1 MKPPGRGR
9 GPNTAAANCR
19 VSLWWASGLFAWSW
33 APAGDAELVGRH
45 TEWQFVFALHCG
57 LPTICCVPSTL
68 NKMHAEK
75 KKAQN
80 PFVASCGGQTWAAG
94 AVPACCRPCSRGHCC
109 LGAVEG
115 HSNGSMFRDPGCS
128 VGLWCWTRCLWP
140 CITTCKLVW
149 VLLVVVFCFFF
160 SFNFYFDLFCCCLKW
175 SRSEVGWGERPDGI
189 FCIAQK
195 VWGKGA
201 LHKASRARWCYTC
214 NPGLLQPYKALRK
227 AWASLS
233 CEWGT

>member
-9 GPNTAAANCR
+9 GPNTAAANWLCQLV
-19 VSLWWASGLFAWSW
+19 VSLGAVCTELSSCWGRRAGGQAHRVAVCLC
-33 APAGDAELVGRH
+33 PALRPPHHLLCSQHAQQDACR
-45 TEWQFVFALHCG
+45 
-57 LPTICCVPSTL
+57 
-68 NKMHAEK
+68 K

-189 FCIAQK
+189 FCIAQR